1 MVSLVRIVVGFA
13 LLLLG
18 RRLYWL
24 FVGGIG
30 FLTGMELAP
39 RFLPGRPEWVFLVLA
54 LGLAL
59 VGTLVAIVA
68 QKLVI
73 ALVGFLAGGA
83 IGVHLLRTLGAED
96 GALAW
101 LVYLVAGLVGIV
113 LVLALFEW
121 GLILLS
127 AIAGADLIV
136 SGVGESLHLSS
147 QSVLVAMLVV
157 AVIGVIVQAGWLGA
171 APRRRHPERP

>member
-1 MVSLVRIVVGFA
+1 MVPLVRIVVGFA

-24 FVGGIG
+24 FVAGIG

-39 RFLPGRPEWVFLVLA
+39 RILPGHPEWVFLVLA

-59 VGTLVAIVA
+59 LGTLVAIVA

-83 IGVHLLRTLGAED
+83 IGVLLLSMLGGE
-96 GALAW
+96 GSVLAW

-113 LVLALFEW
+113 LVLTLFEW
-121 GLILLS
+121 GLMLLS
-127 AIAGADLIV
+127 AAAGANLIV

-147 QSVLVAMLVV
+147 QSAFIAVVVL
-157 AVIGVIVQAGWLGA
+157 AVIGVIVQAGWLGG